1 MLTASPAATS
11 FATNPP
17 CSFVLREAGLPLQY
31 NTQNHTHRVQSTN
44 QVPIDDTR
52 EEAVPQGQ
60 DKGSF
65 RQRFRLGCHSRP
77 AERNGEDVM
86 DGGTLPQDDAAD

>member
-1 MLTASPAATS
+1 
-11 FATNPP
+11 
-17 CSFVLREAGLPLQY
+17 
-31 NTQNHTHRVQSTN
+31 
-44 QVPIDDTR
+44 VPIDDTR